1 MRTQNEDKD
10 EKESMK
16 LCVPRFK
23 IYCKKGFTNAA
34 EGKTTFVN
42 QNVLVYKCGYTN
54 SRIRKSSALIYK
66 CGYTNTRIRKS
77 SALIYKCGYINSRIR
92 KSK

>member
-1 MRTQNEDKD
+1 VQTRNEGKD

-16 LCVPRFK
+16 LCVARFK
-23 IYCKKGFTNAA
+23 IEGKKGFTNAA
-34 EGKTTFVN
+34 KVKTAFVN
-42 QNVLVYKCGYTN
+42 QNF
-54 SRIRKSSALIYK
+54 LIYK
-66 CGYTNTRIRKS
+66 CGYTNSRIRKS